1 MLKHWRKKMKN
12 KKSKEKVT
20 NVYDYVN
27 WLEKSGRITL
37 EENIELIRLINKLE
51 EDILDYASKNI

>member
-1 MLKHWRKKMKN
+1 MKN